1 MFALVTWLKW
11 FLSDFST
18 VRLLSLFV
26 CLFLLW
32 NVYIFV
38 GRYFKT
44 MWISHS
50 SQNIQ
55 FTHVFV
61 YTCRDP
67 FSYFIELIISIIIIT
82 GFDIWIIQSFAK
94 GSPLVSFWLNSITL
108 WAFLTFWNIRISRLI
123 NHICF
128 SNPRCGI
135 SYFSKKLYFLL
146 V

>member
-1 MFALVTWLKW
+1 MFALVTWLRW

-26 CLFLLW
+26 CFSFEMCIYLWGGTLKLCEYLIPHKTFNLLMYLFILAE
-32 NVYIFV
+32 
-38 GRYFKT
+38 
-44 MWISHS
+44 
-50 SQNIQ
+50 
-55 FTHVFV
+55 THV
-61 YTCRDP
+61 
-67 FSYFIELIISIIIIT
+67 SYFIELIISIIIIT
-82 GFDIWIIQSFAK
+82 GFDIGIIQSFAK
-94 GSPLVSFWLNSITL
+94 GSPPVSFWLNSITL